1 MGGKVGIILSY
12 FKIKLRLMMLT
23 VAVLKIDGQQR
34 HFGKEEMSEGEE
46 LMDLYIEWTAVNE
59 RNGQR

>member
-34 HFGKEEMSEGEE
+34 HFGKEEMSERDE
-46 LMDLYIEWTAVNE
+46 LMDLYIEWT
-59 RNGQR
+59 GSK